1 MKNLLLLVVSML
13 VLSITAIASEIKV
26 ASEIVSY
33 DEDIVDAKLVINGQ
47 LGRAWVEYDVRED
60 DGEDYFYSEKRVKVE
75 GLIYDKKTSQVV
87 FLNGVEKIVCA
98 TTIVRPRRFFRGT
111 VMNIH
116 STGSCS
122 FEVRKERIA
131 VDDGYTVTMKKVDSL
146 YLIIK

>member
-1 MKNLLLLVVSML
+1 MKNLLLVVSML
-13 VLSITAIASEIKV
+13 ALSISAIASEIRV
-26 ASEIVSY
+26 ASEQLSF
-33 DEDIVDAKLVINGQ
+33 DEDIVDAKLVINSE
-47 LGRAWVEYDVRED
+47 LGRAWVEYDVGED
-60 DGEDYFYSEKRVKVE
+60 DGEDYFYSEKRSKVD
-75 GLIYDKKTSQVV
+75 GLVYDKKSSQIVL
-87 FLNGVEKIVCA
+87 LNGSEKVVCA
-98 TTIVRPRRFFRGT
+98 TTTVRPRRIFRGT